1 LKLFLNESLILFLF
15 SATAQETTFKFE
27 ESFQEFIN
35 ANEYK
40 TAQVGVLF
48 GNRLAYAK
56 AFGRGHEHTNTELK
70 ARHPISHRI
79 ISPSIY
85 DF

>member
-1 LKLFLNESLILFLF
+1 VLYLGEYRLALFLNESLILFLF

-48 GNRLAYAK
+48 GNIFIRIDE
-56 AFGRGHEHTNTELK
+56 FLK
-70 ARHPISHRI
+70 
-79 ISPSIY
+79 
-85 DF
+85 